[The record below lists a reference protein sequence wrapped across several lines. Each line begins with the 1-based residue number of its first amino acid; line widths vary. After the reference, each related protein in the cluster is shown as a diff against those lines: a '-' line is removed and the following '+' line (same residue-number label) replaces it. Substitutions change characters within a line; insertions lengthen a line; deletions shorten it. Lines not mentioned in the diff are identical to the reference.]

1 MASKITSKPQQPST
15 PPSGF
20 YFKLHFWNQ
29 WLPLIEIS
37 YRLSYLENFYFSNF
51 QHPASEAANKFL
63 SLKLQHRTDVMLASI
78 AVCCGIRN
86 HTGLLIMVERQ
97 SHFGCTN
104 CVVLG
109 PSCDFFLFF
118 LWCIADILIWT
129 WPQWSQMPFE
139 VANIFLDIETTFI
152 MRTKVGLIPS

>member
-1 MASKITSKPQQPST
+1 MTLKVR
-15 PPSGF
+15 F
-20 YFKLHFWNQ
+20 RH
-29 WLPLIEIS
+29 
-37 YRLSYLENFYFSNF
+37 
-51 QHPASEAANKFL
+51 FL
-63 SLKLQHRTDVMLASI
+63 STSLKFSGSQIKKQIFLEPIFEQKSSPSWPLFSKLRCTDVMLASI

-129 WPQWSQMPFE
+129 WPQW
-139 VANIFLDIETTFI
+139 VTNIFSDKETTYF
-152 MRTKVGLIPS
+152 MRTKVGLNST